1 MEYAAEFIKFITE
14 YGKLDIVKL
23 RNGYL
28 MKCCEITVKAANIET
43 ALMLLTIKL
52 KGL

>member
-1 MEYAAEFIKFITE
+1 MEYSKEFIKHITE
-14 YGKLDIVKL
+14 YGKLEIIKL
-23 RNGYL
+23 RSGYL
-28 MKCCEITVKAANIET
+28 MKCGSASAKGANIET